1 MQKIIKLIFSV
12 VVTLFLVTSSMG
24 RGEAAWVAVLPIR
37 TDDTKVERAGDF
49 NNYYWDVIVNRFKY
63 PDYELMDDE
72 KVVVA
77 IPEKGLPSYDR
88 SVIADIAEQID
99 ADIVIAMRLDSVKE
113 IPGSM
118 FAEEPVTECEMDGE
132 FVSYNRLTGKYYH
145 DKMRERNSYESVL
158 LLKSD
163 WQYEVFN
170 ADLNRYINRTLEDNN
185 VKISEKKTK
194 SKKVSRQEEMK

>member
-1 MQKIIKLIFSV
+1 MKKTMKQIFFV
-12 VVTLFLVTSSMG
+12 IAILFLSIAATG
-24 RGEAAWVAVLPIR
+24 RVEAAWVAVVPIQV
-37 TDDTKVERAGDF
+37 DDTKVERAGDF

-77 IPEKGLPSYDR
+77 VPEKGLPSYDL
-88 SVIADIAEQID
+88 SVLASVAQQID

-113 IPGSM
+113 MTGSM
-118 FAEEPVTECEMDGE
+118 FASEPMTECEMDGE
-132 FVSYNRLTGKYYH
+132 FASYNRLTGKYYH
-145 DKMRERNSYESVL
+145 NKMRERNSYESVL

-170 ADLNRYINRTLEDNN
+170 AELNRYINRTLEDKNN
-185 VKISEKKTK
+185 KLSTK
-194 SKKVSRQEEMK
+194 NEINRKESRQEEKR